1 MAQPLDLTRVLVVD
15 DHAVFSE
22 ALELLLGRQ
31 PDVHLVGSARD
42 ADEAMGMLGDAPD
55 VVLMDLDMPG
65 IDGIEATR
73 RIRAVVPDA
82 KVVLLTAIQT
92 PEVIADALAAGACG
106 YVPKTRAVDE
116 LMDVVRRAA
125 AGEIVMP
132 ERDLAAVLEQLR
144 GPRAHGGRAGAR
156 PAHAARDRD
165 PPCPGRRRDRD
176 RDRRGARH
184 QRAHGPEPRQEHPGQ
199 ARGAFEDRGR
209 HARVAARHGA
219 ERDGL
224 MSTVLS
230 PVPATKPGRRAA
242 APARPTAVTRVLV
255 VEDHPLLRTVIKVA
269 CEQAASLEVVAD
281 MEDAESA
288 LEACRQ
294 VAPDVVVLDLSL
306 AGQMQGLELARAIRA
321 EGLPI
326 RILVLTARTDDE
338 AVFESVTI
346 GVDGYLEKTAGV
358 RMIAEALERV
368 ARGERVFTSAQMR
381 GAISELGKRA
391 RYAREASGAK
401 ASLSE
406 RELEVLQRAALG
418 LTVGQ
423 VARRLGISPRT
434 VETHLTNAY
443 RKLGAR
449 NRVQALSRASEL
461 GLVELA

>member
-1 MAQPLDLTRVLVVD
+1 
-15 DHAVFSE
+15 
-22 ALELLLGRQ
+22 
-31 PDVHLVGSARD
+31 
-42 ADEAMGMLGDAPD
+42 
-55 VVLMDLDMPG
+55 
-65 IDGIEATR
+65 
-73 RIRAVVPDA
+73 
-82 KVVLLTAIQT
+82 
-92 PEVIADALAAGACG
+92 
-106 YVPKTRAVDE
+106 
-116 LMDVVRRAA
+116 
-125 AGEIVMP
+125 
-132 ERDLAAVLEQLR
+132 
-144 GPRAHGGRAGAR
+144 
-156 PAHAARDRD
+156 
-165 PPCPGRRRDRD
+165 
-176 RDRRGARH
+176 
-184 QRAHGPEPRQEHPGQ
+184 
-199 ARGAFEDRGR
+199 
-209 HARVAARHGA
+209 
-219 ERDGL
+219 

-230 PVPATKPGRRAA
+230 PVPATTSDRGAV

-294 VAPDVVVLDLSL
+294 VAPDVIVLDLSL
-306 AGQMQGLELARAIRA
+306 AGEMQGLELARAIRA

-338 AVFESVTI
+338 AVFQSVTI

-391 RYAREASGAK
+391 RYARAASGAK